1 MDLPMQ
7 SQVTVW
13 FDSSCP
19 LCVREIRLF
28 RLLDKRS
35 AIDFVDVLSGQACPL
50 DEATLMARFHAQEVG
65 CEVVSGAAAFAA
77 MWRAIPMLRPVG
89 LLMRYPII
97 LSIAEIAY
105 IVFLRLRPG
114 LQRLVRKMGV
124 E

>member
-1 MDLPMQ
+1 MQ
-7 SQVTVW
+7 PQVIVW

-28 RLLDKRS
+28 RRLDTNA
-35 AIDFVDVLSGQACPL
+35 AINFVDVLSGEACPL
-50 DEATLMARFHAQEVG
+50 DEVTLMARFHAQEVG

-77 MWRAIPMLRPVG
+77 MWRAIPMLRPIG
-89 LLMRYPII
+89 LIMRYPII

-105 IVFLRLRPG
+105 IVFLRLRPS
-114 LQRLVRKMGV
+114 LQRLMRKMGL

>member
-1 MDLPMQ
+1 MNLPMQ
-7 SQVTVW
+7 PQVTVW

-28 RLLDKRS
+28 RRLDKRS
-35 AIDFVDVLSGQACPL
+35 AIDFVDVLSGLACSL

-77 MWRAIPMLRPVG
+77 MWRAIPMLRPIG
-89 LLMRYPII
+89 LLMRNPII

-105 IVFLRLRPG
+105 IVFLRLRPS
-114 LQRLVRKMGV
+114 LQRLVRKMGL